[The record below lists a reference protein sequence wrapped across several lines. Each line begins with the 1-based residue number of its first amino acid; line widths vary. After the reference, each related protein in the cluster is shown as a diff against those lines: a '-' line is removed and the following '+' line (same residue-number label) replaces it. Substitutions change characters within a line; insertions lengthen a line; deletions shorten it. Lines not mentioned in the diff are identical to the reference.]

1 METTSCENTK
11 RSKQKIIGKRKE
23 HYQNLDKIGIKTKT
37 ADSKDRT

>member
-23 HYQNLDKIGIKTKT
+23 HQNLDKIGIKTKT